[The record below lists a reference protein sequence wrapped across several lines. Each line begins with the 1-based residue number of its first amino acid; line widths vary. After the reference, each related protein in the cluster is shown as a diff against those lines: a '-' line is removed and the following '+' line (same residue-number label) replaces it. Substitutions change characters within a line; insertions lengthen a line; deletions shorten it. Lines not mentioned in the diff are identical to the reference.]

1 MANEEHVAMLRQG
14 PNAWNRWLE
23 DNRHIKPDFSN
34 ANLSGASLRKAY
46 LHNADFSGAD
56 LSGAYLTEADLRSA
70 DLRGASLHEAKA
82 VRANLSGAKLDGANL
97 RAADLREANLT
108 NAVFRRAKLGGA
120 NLKGAEIVNC
130 DFSDASLWSAN
141 FIDTNLIRIN
151 LTRANLRAA
160 FLRGANFAGA
170 NLKNACLKNAHLPA
184 ASLIKAD
191 ISGADLSGADLSGAG
206 LDEAKLS
213 GANLREANLE
223 RCSLVGANLEM
234 ADLTGCRIYG
244 ISAWDLKLKDTSQT
258 NLVITPDEMP
268 AITVDNLEVA
278 QFLYLLLYNPKI
290 REVIDT
296 ITSKVVLILGRF
308 TDERK
313 AVLEAIRED
322 LRRRDC
328 IPVLFDFDKPASKD
342 LTGTVE
348 ILARMARFIIA
359 DITDPSSIPHE
370 LATIVPFL
378 RTTPVVPLRLKGSSG
393 YSLFDDLEAAYNWV
407 LPIYEYDDGS
417 SLIKTLPEVMAPA
430 VKKLEELRGK

>member
-191 ISGADLSGADLSGAG
+191 ISGAG